1 MALGKTSARYG
12 YQVPTPH
19 YGQPRYRVIADQ
31 LRERIESGSIPPGAL
46 LPTESALS
54 SEFRASRGTVRQAIA
69 VLREEGL
76 VTTEHGRGTSARP
89 PFAWHNSEQRPEP
102 EAREREIAADSELAA
117 LFGVE
122 VGTTLIGQRRVIR
135 RNGVV
140 ESVVKSYRL
149 HQSGQ

>member
-1 MALGKTSARYG
+1 M
-12 YQVPTPH
+12 PTPH

-31 LRERIESGSIPPGAL
+31 LRDRIESGNIPPGAL
-46 LPTESALS
+46 LPTESALT

-89 PFAWHNSEQRPEP
+89 IIHGHGHDSEQAAESDTGQ
-102 EAREREIAADSELAA
+102 REIVADPELAA
-117 LFGVE
+117 LFGVK
-122 VGTTLIGQRRVIR
+122 VGATLLGQQHVNR

-140 ESVVKSYRL
+140 ESVVRSYWL
-149 HQSGQ
+149 HRSEQ

>member
-1 MALGKTSARYG
+1 M
-12 YQVPTPH
+12 PH

-31 LRERIESGSIPPGAL
+31 LRERIEDGSIPPGAL
-46 LPTESALS
+46 LPTESALT

-89 PFAWHNSEQRPEP
+89 VTHERSGQSREP
-102 EAREREIAADSELAA
+102 ETRQCEIPASPELAA

-122 VGTTLIGQRRVIR
+122 VGATLIEQERVNR

-140 ESVVKSYRL
+140 ESVVRAYQL
-149 HQSGQ
+149 HYPKQQSA